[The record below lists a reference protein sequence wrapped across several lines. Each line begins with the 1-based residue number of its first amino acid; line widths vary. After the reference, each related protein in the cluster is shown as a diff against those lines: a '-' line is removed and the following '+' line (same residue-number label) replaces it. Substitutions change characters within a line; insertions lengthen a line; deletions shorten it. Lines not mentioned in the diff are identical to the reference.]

1 MANKSK
7 GPTPRSRKKDLEL
20 EKLLRR
26 AVRIQKQAKKA
37 EPRPGR
43 TLAD

>member
-1 MANKSK
+1 MGNKSK
-7 GPTPRSRKKDLEL
+7 GPTPRSRKKDAEL

-43 TLAD
+43 KLTD

>member
-7 GPTPRSRKKDLEL
+7 GPTPQSRKKDLEL

-37 EPRPGR
+37 EPRPGHK
-43 TLAD
+43 LAD